1 LNFIFDIDNPMSDEA
16 LNELVIEV
24 PREALKNV
32 KLPQIK
38 NVLTSQI
45 FDGAYQFRGND
56 YQFKG

>member
-1 LNFIFDIDNPMSDEA
+1 MSDQS
-16 LNELVIEV
+16 LNELVVEV

>member
-1 LNFIFDIDNPMSDEA
+1 MNFIFDIDNPLSDQS

-38 NVLTSQI
+38 NVLTAQI
-45 FDGAYQFRGND
+45 FDGVYQFRGND

>member
-1 LNFIFDIDNPMSDEA
+1 M
-16 LNELVIEV
+16 
-24 PREALKNV
+24 

-56 YQFKG
+56 YKYQYQSSPELLDMFE